1 MTVKNNKRTVFGWAM
16 YDWANSAY
24 STTTVGA
31 LMPAY
36 FAAIVVGE
44 DGWNFGGTNYLADEI
59 WGYATGIVIF
69 IFFLIMPVFGAM
81 ADMSGSKMKFL
92 RIFAYVLP
100 LTAISNSI
108 GRQWLMYIN
117 KDLFYAISQ
126 LVASLIAFTLF
137 LILVQTYG
145 IFAMPISL
153 IAYEAISILIMS
165 SFLVKNFND

>member
-1 MTVKNNKRTVFGWAM
+1 MNKKQIFSWAL

-69 IFFLIMPVFGAM
+69 IFFLIMPVFGAR
-81 ADMSGSKMKFL
+81 AAMSGSIMKFL
-92 RIFAYVLP
+92 ILWLQVVAEVDQTTLEVAAQVVLEN
-100 LTAISNSI
+100 LN
-108 GRQWLMYIN
+108 Q
-117 KDLFYAISQ
+117 
-126 LVASLIAFTLF
+126 V
-137 LILVQTYG
+137 
-145 IFAMPISL
+145 
-153 IAYEAISILIMS
+153 
-165 SFLVKNFND
+165 